1 MRNKPLIFQL
11 LSVLF
16 LLEPAIKI
24 LYFKASTHFEF
35 ATIFANVFA
44 RSGFREVFDFWIVFP
59 VAGLMLWKLRKWTY
73 FAFLAVMV
81 YLIFSIFTYEQYTW
95 PYNSDSPLFYHYFVI
110 VLTILTMAYFLA
122 PEVRA
127 PFFNQKLRW
136 WETKPRYK
144 TLIPARVSGSKIT
157 FQSEILNISQSGAF
171 LMDNNH
177 LSPGDVVSLTFESE
191 GLLLEIPVKVVSRH
205 VISST
210 PGIGVQFFPTS
221 LSQKIQLFR
230 LIGRIRNQRYL

>member
-24 LYFKASTHFEF
+24 LYFKASTHFDF
-35 ATIFANVFA
+35 AIIMSNVFS
-44 RSGFREVFDFWIVFP
+44 RSGFREVFDFWLVFP
-59 VAGLMLWKLRKWTY
+59 IAGVMLWKLRKWTY
-73 FAFLAVMV
+73 FAFLAVMA
-81 YLIFSIFTYEQYTW
+81 YLIFSIFTYEKYTW

-110 VLTILTMAYFLA
+110 VLTIFTVAYFLV
-122 PEVRA
+122 PDVRE
-127 PFFNQKLRW
+127 PFFNRKIRW
-136 WETKPRYK
+136 WETKPRYR
-144 TLIPARVSGSKIT
+144 TLIPAKITGNKIT
-157 FQSEILNISQSGAF
+157 FQSEIVNISQTGAF
-171 LMDNNH
+171 LQDNNH

-191 GLLLEIPVKVVSRH
+191 GLQMEMPVKVVSRH

-210 PGIGVQFFPTS
+210 PGVGVQFFPTS

-230 LIGRIRNQRYL
+230 LISRIRNNRF

>member
-24 LYFKASTHFEF
+24 LYFKASTHFDF
-35 ATIFANVFA
+35 ATIMANVMS

-59 VAGLMLWKLRKWTY
+59 IAGLMLWKLRKWTY
-73 FAFLAVMV
+73 FAFLGVMA
-81 YLIFSIFTYEQYTW
+81 YLIFSIFTYEKYTW
-95 PYNSDSPLFYHYFVI
+95 PYNSDSPLFYHYFI
-110 VLTILTMAYFLA
+110 IAITLLTIAYFLV
-122 PEVRA
+122 PDVRA
-127 PFFNQKLRW
+127 PFFNRKLRW

-144 TLIPARVSGSKIT
+144 IMIPAKVTGNKIT
-157 FQSEILNISQSGAF
+157 FQSEIMNISQTGAF
-171 LMDNNH
+171 LQDSNH

-191 GLLLEIPVKVVSRH
+191 GLLMEIPVKVVSRH

-221 LSQKIQLFR
+221 LSQKIQMFR
-230 LIGRIRNQRYL
+230 LISRIRNHRYL